1 MKVAEQLLDKGLGKG
16 NLKIVRA
23 MRIPTA
29 RKPGPFKIEL
39 ESQEAKKEALAETG
53 RLHYYKAQGQKVII
67 RSSMRFEDRIQKG
80 NWDTMRRTLGLE
92 NQLRLSKHGKLLPN
106 NYQQQQQP
114 QMQHQQP
121 QMSQQQ
127 QPYAQQQPQ
136 MQQPQMPYQQPQMH
150 QQQPHV
156 QQQQSQMWQQPIP
169 QQQTQMLFIL
179 VLYKVECHVART
191 IIPMPRSLPLN
202 QVRKQINSDFS
213 IHQQLPPAT
222 RTVCPMAVVT
232 VLLYKQDI
240 T

>member
-150 QQQPHV
+150 QQQPHA
-156 QQQQSQMWQQPIP
+156 QQPQMWQQPIP
-169 QQQTQMLFIL
+169 QQQWQQQRLPTQTGQSNFSQGTNTN
-179 VLYKVECHVART
+179 VTYSGAVQAG
-191 IIPMPRSLPLN
+191 MPRAQNSHTNAPVNAAQPGMQTN
-202 QVRKQINSDFS
+202 QFRFS
-213 IHQQLPPAT
+213 YPPTSA
-222 RTVCPMAVVT
+222 PG
-232 VLLYKQDI
+232 Y
-240 T
+240 